1 MAATAIQKISTQQI
15 RKIFAIGRAMG
26 IVESGS
32 QNDALHDFVF
42 SITQKDSLK
51 ALTYAE
57 AQAVIRDLE
66 KRQGS
71 APPPPRRRPKA
82 HSEVPGG
89 ATAAQQRKVWA
100 LMYELQK
107 RDTASSAASLRE
119 RLCGI
124 IKKEL
129 RVDAVPT
136 QPFAWLTFRA
146 CNKLIEVLKKYVANA
161 KKKAGEKV

>member
-1 MAATAIQKISTQQI
+1 MTAATIQKITTLQI
-15 RKIFAIGRAMG
+15 RKIFAIGRTLG
-26 IVESGS
+26 IVEGGI
-32 QNDALHDFVF
+32 QNDALHDLVF
-42 SITQKDSLK
+42 SITGKGSLK

-66 KRQGS
+66 KRQGD
-71 APPPPRRRPKA
+71 APPPRRRPTV
-82 HSEVPGG
+82 HTERSGG
-89 ATAAQQRKVWA
+89 ATAGQQRKVWA

-107 RDTASSAASLRE
+107 HDTVPSMASLGE

-129 RVDAVPT
+129 RLDANPE
-136 QPFAWLTFRA
+136 QPFAWVTFPA

-161 KKKAGEKV
+161 KKKAGEGK

>member
-1 MAATAIQKISTQQI
+1 MAAIATQQI
-15 RKIFAIGRAMG
+15 RKIYAIGNALG
-26 IVESGS
+26 IVERGNADDS
-32 QNDALHDFVF
+32 LHDLVF
-42 SITQKDSLK
+42 SITGKDSLK

-66 KRQGS
+66 KRQGD
-71 APPPPRRRPKA
+71 APPSRRKPKA
-82 HSEVPGG
+82 HTERPGG

-100 LMYELQK
+100 LMYELQ
-107 RDTASSAASLRE
+107 RLDIAPSAASLGE

-129 RVDAVPT
+129 KVDAVPT
-136 QPFAWLTFRA
+136 QPFAWLTFQA

>member
-1 MAATAIQKISTQQI
+1 MTATATQKISTQQI
-15 RKIFAIGRAMG
+15 RKIFAIGRALG

-32 QNDALHDFVF
+32 QNDALHDLVA
-42 SITQKDSLK
+42 SITGKDSVK
-51 ALTYAE
+51 ALTYGE

-66 KRQGS
+66 KRQDS

-82 HSEVPGG
+82 HAEVPGG

-100 LMYELQK
+100 LMYDLQ
-107 RDTASSAASLRE
+107 RLDTAPSAASLRE

-136 QPFAWLTFRA
+136 QPFAWLKFQT
-146 CNKLIEVLKKYVANA
+146 CSKLIEVLKKYVANA

>member
-1 MAATAIQKISTQQI
+1 MAAIATQQI
-15 RKIFAIGRAMG
+15 RKIYAIGNALG
-26 IVESGS
+26 IVERGNSEDS
-32 QNDALHDFVF
+32 LHDLMS
-42 SITQKDSLK
+42 SITGKDSLK

-66 KRQGS
+66 KRQGD
-71 APPPPRRRPKA
+71 APPSRRKPKT
-82 HSEVPGG
+82 HTEHPGG

-107 RDTASSAASLRE
+107 CDAEPSAASLGE

-129 RVDAVPT
+129 KVDAVPA
-136 QPFAWLTFRA
+136 QPFAWLEFQT

-161 KKKAGEKV
+161 KKKAGDGA

>member
-1 MAATAIQKISTQQI
+1 MAAINTQQI
-15 RKIFAIGRAMG
+15 RKIYAIGNALG
-26 IVESGS
+26 IVERGNAGDS
-32 QNDALHDFVF
+32 LHDLVS
-42 SITQKDSLK
+42 SITGKDSVK
-51 ALTYAE
+51 ALTYGE
-57 AQAVIRDLE
+57 AQAVIADLQ

-82 HSEVPGG
+82 HAEVPGG

-107 RDTASSAASLRE
+107 RDTAPSSASLGE

-124 IKKEL
+124 IRREL
-129 RVDAVPT
+129 KVDAGPT
-136 QPFAWLTFRA
+136 QPFAWLDFKA

-161 KKKAGEKV
+161 SRKAGDGS